1 MVAVLIVGSVRA
13 IRRLRH
19 GSGGPLP
26 DVPDAPA
33 DAEPVASARYDD
45 NGLATYSFTWRPPTF
60 VAEPEFEQTEP
71 DESPEEPAS
80 R

>member
-1 MVAVLIVGSVRA
+1 MLAVLIVGSVRA

-19 GSGGPLP
+19 GSGGPFP

-33 DAEPVASARYDD
+33 DAEPMASARYDD

-60 VAEPEFEQTEP
+60 RAEPDGEQLEL
-71 DESPEEPAS
+71 EGSPAEPAN